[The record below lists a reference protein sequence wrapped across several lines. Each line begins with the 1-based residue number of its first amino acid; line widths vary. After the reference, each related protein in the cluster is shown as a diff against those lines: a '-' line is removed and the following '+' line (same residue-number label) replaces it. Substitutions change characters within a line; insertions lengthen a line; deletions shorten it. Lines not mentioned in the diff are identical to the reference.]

1 MAEAKLAGTML
12 PGPMWPLIGRMVPG
26 QARVLDTRIRR
37 NEDSSFTVS
46 FTSPAHRHY
55 PSSCSTIVRACFKTV
70 PNPPA
75 TREEPPAPPLEDQA
89 AQPSAPVP
97 VRAPLSLLAG
107 PNIPPAQGLVAYAA
121 TVRPPTPPKKSSDS
135 RLLDSPRPE
144 APYRPYSP
152 SDPPLSPSDPGSM
165 DGYELATLSTSESS
179 EDSDEGGESEDLSGG
194 DERCEHPGCRRTN
207 IVFTCIGCELH
218 LCSKHIGAKR
228 FQDLVPGGR
237 WLCPTPRPSADPRE
251 PYRRMEMHCMSCQ
264 EELRQQRLSH
274 GHQVHI

>member
-1 MAEAKLAGTML
+1 
-12 PGPMWPLIGRMVPG
+12 
-26 QARVLDTRIRR
+26 
-37 NEDSSFTVS
+37 
-46 FTSPAHRHY
+46 
-55 PSSCSTIVRACFKTV
+55 
-70 PNPPA
+70 
-75 TREEPPAPPLEDQA
+75 
-89 AQPSAPVP
+89 
-97 VRAPLSLLAG
+97 
-107 PNIPPAQGLVAYAA
+107 
-121 TVRPPTPPKKSSDS
+121 
-135 RLLDSPRPE
+135 
-144 APYRPYSP
+144 
-152 SDPPLSPSDPGSM
+152 M

-179 EDSDEGGESEDLSGG
+179 EGSDEGGESEDLSGG